1 MPFFRVFAVTLVL
14 LFSFNSHALSAH
26 TTNVIHGNA
35 PYLTFD
41 GGRTRATDANSLLG
55 ITLSDGRQITPNT
68 NNSWAMPIEL
78 PRFGESFADIGMLVP
93 TNTNTIALSTL
104 IGAPYNYWRDDDG
117 DGQENNGISAT
128 GNLTLTILDNNNQVV
143 ARNHVLTVCKAPYKV
158 ILASTNGILSTLY
171 GAPNRS
177 DFNAS
182 NATYFIN
189 PKASPTVCFARPNLR
204 YGGANDVVNGDIVDF
219 RGPEW
224 MWDSNKGFLTQST
237 TPSSYHLNFPTTGA
251 NNLYFDLEIGG
262 YNGALTW
269 APVTRSGIT
278 ATMRYTYNNV
288 VRVTLTGP
296 AVSDSQAASNSP
308 GRIAKP
314 SLPQTFELIGRDG
327 SGNEVVKYG
336 FVLQQWFVHRLHL
349 SLSNEANSW
358 CSNIGYRL
366 TKVKD
371 LTNASCQGTL
381 SGPHCVGAV
390 GATPP
395 SPNNRYQ
402 RIIRAGFFSEWG
414 FMDHY
419 AKARFSN
426 TFYWASDR
434 VSNKSHA
441 RSSYVVFSDDADIS
455 SRQGSFTALSVCVT
469 P

>member
-189 PKASPTVCFARPNLR
+189 PKATPTVCFARPNLR

-296 AVSDSQAASNSP
+296 AVSDSQATSNSP

-336 FVLQQWFVHRLHL
+336 FVLQQWFVNRYFV
-349 SLSNEANSW
+349 SSNWKEAKLW
-358 CSNIGYRL
+358 CNDIGYRL
-366 TKVKD
+366 PQVKD

-381 SGPHCVGAV
+381 SGSHCVGAV

-414 FMDHY
+414 FMSDY
-419 AKARFSN
+419 GLTDFKN
-426 TFYWASDR
+426 TFYWTSDLLR
-434 VSNKSHA
+434 QGTGLTP
-441 RSSYVVFSDDADIS
+441 YVVFSDDADV
-455 SRQGSFTALSVCVT
+455 SRKIMQRSMSVCVT